1 MARNVNVWMTNWH
14 WTGNDV
20 PVPQAEV
27 DIVIQWTSDTG
38 ELREHS
44 VTARFP
50 NCLQEVPVSW
60 VKAELEDLILRAV
73 RKRLGVD

>member
-27 DIVIQWTSDTG
+27 DIVVQWTDKDG
-38 ELREHS
+38 ESREHS

-50 NCLQEVPVSW
+50 NCLQDVPVAW
-60 VKAELEDLILRAV
+60 LKDELGDLILRAV
-73 RKRLGVD
+73 RKRLGAD